1 MVEVKVSFDSIGE
14 MLEFFGDKGEKPGK
28 VVVAV
33 AQEQKVMAEPAAPAA
48 QPITSQPQ
56 QPTMPQPAAQPITP
70 QQPAAQPIT
79 PQPAAQPITP
89 QQPAAQPITPQPAA
103 QPITPQQPAAQPI
116 TPQPAAQPITPQP
129 AAQPITPQQ
138 PAAQPITPQQPAAQP
153 ITPQPQ
159 QAKQYTK
166 DEIARACAPLANDP
180 ESMRMLQEL
189 LASYNAV
196 SLHDLDKSQYPD
208 FADKLRNLGVS
219 V

>member
-1 MVEVKVSFDSIGE
+1 MIEVKVSFDNVGE
-14 MLEFFGDKGEKPGK
+14 MLEFFGSKGVKAGS
-28 VVVAV
+28 VQQV
-33 AQEQKVMAEPAAPAA
+33 AQVLKDEVQKVMAEPTTPAA
-48 QPITSQPQ
+48 QPITPQ
-56 QPTMPQPAAQPITP
+56 QP

-79 PQPAAQPITP
+79 PQPQP
-89 QQPAAQPITPQPAA
+89 Q
-103 QPITPQQPAAQPI
+103 
-116 TPQPAAQPITPQP
+116 
-129 AAQPITPQQ
+129 
-138 PAAQPITPQQPAAQP
+138 
-153 ITPQPQ
+153 Q

-189 LASYNAV
+189 LASYNAI

>member
-1 MVEVKVSFDSIGE
+1 MVEVKVSFDSVGE

-89 QQPAAQPITPQPAA
+89 QPAA

-116 TPQPAAQPITPQP
+116 TPQPPQP

-138 PAAQPITPQQPAAQP
+138 QQ
-153 ITPQPQ
+153 PQPQ
-159 QAKQYTK
+159 PTMPQQQQPQPAKQYTK

-208 FADKLRNLGVS
+208 FAEKLRNLGVS

>member
-1 MVEVKVSFDSIGE
+1 MVEVKVSFDSVEE
-14 MLEFFGDKGEKPGK
+14 MLEFFGDKAGK
-28 VVVAV
+28 AGKAGSVQQV
-33 AQEQKVMAEPAAPAA
+33 AQEQKVMAEPATPAA

-56 QPTMPQPAAQPITP
+56 PATQPITSQP
-70 QQPAAQPIT
+70 QQPT
-79 PQPAAQPITP
+79 
-89 QQPAAQPITPQPAA
+89 
-103 QPITPQQPAAQPI
+103 
-116 TPQPAAQPITPQP
+116 
-129 AAQPITPQQ
+129 
-138 PAAQPITPQQPAAQP
+138 
-153 ITPQPQ
+153 
-159 QAKQYTK
+159 KQYTK

>member
-1 MVEVKVSFDSIGE
+1 MVEVKVSFDSVEE
-14 MLEFFGDKGEKPGK
+14 MLEFFGDKAGK
-28 VVVAV
+28 AGKAGSVQQM
-33 AQEQKVMAEPAAPAA
+33 AQEQKVMAEPATPAAQPIAAQPQPAA

-56 QPTMPQPAAQPITP
+56 QPAAQPI
-70 QQPAAQPIT
+70 A
-79 PQPAAQPITP
+79 PQP
-89 QQPAAQPITPQPAA
+89 PQP
-103 QPITPQQPAAQPI
+103 
-116 TPQPAAQPITPQP
+116 
-129 AAQPITPQQ
+129 
-138 PAAQPITPQQPAAQP
+138 
-153 ITPQPQ
+153 

>member
-1 MVEVKVSFDSIGE
+1 MIEVKVSFDNVGE
-14 MLEFFGDKGEKPGK
+14 MLEFFGDKAGK
-28 VVVAV
+28 AGSVQQV
-33 AQEQKVMAEPAAPAA
+33 AQEQKVMAEPATPAAQPIAAQPVQQPTMPQPQPQQPQQPAA

-56 QPTMPQPAAQPITP
+56 QPAAQPI
-70 QQPAAQPIT
+70 AAQP
-79 PQPAAQPITP
+79 
-89 QQPAAQPITPQPAA
+89 QQ
-103 QPITPQQPAAQPI
+103 QQV
-116 TPQPAAQPITPQP
+116 
-129 AAQPITPQQ
+129 
-138 PAAQPITPQQPAAQP
+138 
-153 ITPQPQ
+153 
-159 QAKQYTK
+159 KQYTK